1 MVGHQPPSLPP
12 IRAPPGAPRAPY
24 WTPLRSRRAEIAR
37 GPFKFAQEPPP
48 GAPRA
53 PYRTPPPQELS
64 PAKRGEEPPGAPR
77 HAPPSLPPSLPGRRA
92 PTAPAGGHEP
102 GEGPLLLL
110 ACPGGP
116 GGPGGRPRHDGDGR
130 GCHLPKLQAVSRK
143 QKGVKQHKG
152 KASSHRTNKGGK
164 GQGLQPEGDAPGP
177 WGSTP
182 ISSPRS
188 GGLGPPAGRKYSD
201 HCEAWAS
208 RPGKSRIP
216 GRDHRRYYHDHWRL
230 EYLMDF
236 NPPRHGM
243 VCMVCGSSL
252 ATLKLSTIKRHIR
265 QKHPYSL
272 YWSPR
277 QKEIISSSWDAHL
290 GLGAGGEGP
299 GAGEEQGAEEEEE
312 EEEEGGTDPPAHLLK
327 SSGNSPAP
335 EGCWRR
341 GGPSAPRAWRASAA
355 RWAGGGG
362 GWGQSLE
369 RQLKES
375 LQSWFRAEF
384 LMDYDPRGNRLVC
397 MVCWQ
402 ALPSLHLDD
411 IRAHVLEV
419 HPGTLGLTAPQ
430 RCALLRAWG
439 AWAEGPAG
447 PPSDDDVAPQDL
459 SSKASGLAPPSGG
472 TPSPPEP
479 SSLGADGELGW
490 GVGSPR
496 EKEEKEEKGAWASPS
511 MARGRDHRRY
521 YQERWRLEYLMD
533 YDGGRRGLVCMV
545 CGGVLATLKVSTIK
559 RHIHQRHPGSTQL
572 SGPVK
577 ALIAREWSRQ
587 APRLL
592 GLGPGPPFL
601 ELSGGAGGDP
611 VAAATT
617 LQGDGEEEEEVVV
630 KEEAV
635 VEEEEKWA
643 DPRLSSEEPAGEEEE
658 EEQEEEEESLSL
670 PMRAPP
676 PPPPQPLTPRS
687 REQRRYYQPRWRSE
701 YLMDYDGGRRGL
713 VCMVCGGALATLK
726 VSTIKRHILQVHPFS
741 LEFSPQE
748 RQTILEAYEEAAL
761 RCYGQEGFRGPAQTP
776 GPKAEVKAGVGGATC
791 KA

>member
-1 MVGHQPPSLPP
+1 P
-12 IRAPPGAPRAPY
+12 
-24 WTPLRSRRAEIAR
+24 
-37 GPFKFAQEPPP
+37 
-48 GAPRA
+48 
-53 PYRTPPPQELS
+53 
-64 PAKRGEEPPGAPR
+64 
-77 HAPPSLPPSLPGRRA
+77 
-92 PTAPAGGHEP
+92 APAVDGRKRAGGAGGWRTNP
-102 GEGPLLLL
+102 GEGKVWAVRGLCQSPLMKSTHPVPPL
-110 ACPGGP
+110 PGQ
-116 GGPGGRPRHDGDGR
+116 D
-130 GCHLPKLQAVSRK
+130 Q
-143 QKGVKQHKG
+143 
-152 KASSHRTNKGGK
+152 
-164 GQGLQPEGDAPGP
+164 QPEGEASGP

-188 GGLGPPAGRKYSD
+188 GGLCPPSGRKYSD

-312 EEEEGGTDPPAHLLK
+312 EEEEGGTDPSAHLLK

-335 EGCWRR
+335 GGCWRR

-397 MVCWQ
+397 MVCWR

-419 HPGTLGLTAPQ
+419 HPGSLGLTAPQ
-430 RCALLRAWG
+430 RSALLQAWG

-447 PPSDDDVAPQDL
+447 PPSADDDVAPQDL
-459 SSKASGLAPPSGG
+459 SSKAHGLVPPSDA
-472 TPSPPEP
+472 PSPPEP
-479 SSLGADGELGW
+479 SASGADRELGW
-490 GVGSPR
+490 VSGSPR
-496 EKEEKEEKGAWASPS
+496 VKEEEEEEEKGAWASPS
-511 MARGRDHRRY
+511 VPRGRDHRRY

-577 ALIAREWSRQ
+577 ALIAQEWSRQ
-587 APRLL
+587 AARLL
-592 GLGPGPPFL
+592 ALGPPFC
-601 ELSGGAGGDP
+601 ELSGGAGGD
-611 VAAATT
+611 VVTAATT
-617 LQGDGEEEEEVVV
+617 LQGDGEEE
-630 KEEAV
+630 A
-635 VEEEEKWA
+635 
-643 DPRLSSEEPAGEEEE
+643 EE

-670 PMRAPP
+670 PVRAPP

-761 RCYGQEGFRGPAQTP
+761 RCYGQEGFRGPVQSP
-776 GPKAEVKAGVGGATC
+776 GREAEVKAGGGGAIC
-791 KA
+791 KV